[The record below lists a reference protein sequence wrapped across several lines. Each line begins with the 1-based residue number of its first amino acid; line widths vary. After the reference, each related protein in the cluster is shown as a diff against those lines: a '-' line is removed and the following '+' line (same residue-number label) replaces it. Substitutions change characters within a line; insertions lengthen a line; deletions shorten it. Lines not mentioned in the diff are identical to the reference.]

1 MEIDTIIQGDCLPV
15 MAAMPANTFDTV
27 ITDPPYGLRFMG
39 KKWDYD
45 IPSVAHFAEML
56 RVAKPGA
63 YLLCFGGTRTFHR
76 MACNLEDAGWEIKD
90 TVMYLYGSGFPKAT
104 DVSKMIDYGFCREE
118 LTAKLGRTPTKAEM
132 KTAWEGYRE
141 VVGKRAGGVN
151 PNGYKTDGTNQSGG
165 AFQEGDFAIT
175 APASPEAVLWNGWKT
190 ALKPAFEPIIV
201 AMKPLD
207 GTYANN
213 AMKWGV
219 AGFWIEGGRIPTGDD
234 LSRDN
239 GGIDVLSWGGTI
251 GAGKNEAAKRKEQ
264 GLPFS
269 GRFPANI
276 IHDGSEEVLREF
288 PEASRQCGTAKK
300 TTHDS
305 GMFGIGTPGTI
316 YHDDTNCAAR
326 FFYTAK
332 VSKAEREMGCEGL
345 ESQFMATMG
354 DGIGERE
361 HNIDQPNAHVKNPHP
376 TVKPL
381 SLMRYLVK
389 LTKTPTGGIV
399 LDPYGGSGTTGMA
412 CKMEGR
418 HYVLIEQDEHYCEI
432 AKKRIAACKPEQ
444 QPMS

>member
-104 DVSKMIDYGFCREE
+104 NVSKMIDYGFCREE

-132 KTAWEGYRE
+132 KTAWKGYR
-141 VVGKRAGGVN
+141 KD
-151 PNGYKTDGTNQSGG
+151 YLDTNTFPCKPGRN
-165 AFQEGDFAIT
+165 IT
-175 APASPEAVLWNGWKT
+175 APVSPEAALWNGWKT

-219 AGFWIEGGRIPTGDD
+219 AGFWIEGGRIEYQGQADLNSIGWSKDKATGKKQSD
-234 LSRDN
+234 
-239 GGIDVLSWGGTI
+239 GWGTKDI
-251 GAGKNEAAKRKEQ
+251 GAVHHPE
-264 GLPFS
+264 S

-332 VSKAEREMGCEGL
+332 VSKAERGEGNDH
-345 ESQFMATMG
+345 S
-354 DGIGERE
+354 
-361 HNIDQPNAHVKNPHP
+361 

-444 QPMS
+444 QPMF

>member
-1 MEIDTIIQGDCLPV
+1 MVILPIDTIIQGDCLPV

-90 TVMYLYGSGFPKAT
+90 TVMWLHSSGFPKGT

-141 VVGKRAGGVN
+141 VVGR
-151 PNGYKTDGTNQSGG
+151 YKHSDRDDDWSSYPSSNKDYLDTNTFPCKPGRN
-165 AFQEGDFAIT
+165 IT
-175 APASPEAVLWNGWKT
+175 APASPEAALWNGWKT

-234 LSRDN
+234 LSGDN

-332 VSKAEREMGCEGL
+332 ASKAERGEGNDH
-345 ESQFMATMG
+345 S
-354 DGIGERE
+354 
-361 HNIDQPNAHVKNPHP
+361 

-444 QPMS
+444 QPMF